1 MLQPKD
7 PHIYS
12 EKKTDLIQLCNKG
25 IILEEFH
32 QYFEALPVD
41 KKLKDKIP
49 VPAHDEDSEDTD
61 IE

>member
-1 MLQPKD
+1 MIP
-7 PHIYS
+7 
-12 EKKTDLIQLCNKG
+12 
-25 IILEEFH
+25 EEFH